1 MSSSRALPLDS
12 LMTTP
17 ESLDDAFEAI
27 PTPLRAAMKRRG
39 FTTLTAVQQAALA
52 PGHEGRNLRI
62 SSQTGSGKTVALGLV
77 LADALLADKAS
88 RRGPVV
94 LVITPTR
101 ELAIQVRGELT
112 WLYADVGHVDIE
124 VVTGGIDIRGDH
136 RRLARRPRVLVATP
150 GRLLDHMRTGAVD
163 CSDVAH
169 VVLDEADQM
178 LDMGFRDDLEA
189 IVGELP
195 EGRRSHLVSAT
206 FPRAV
211 RDLANRFQTDAVEL
225 HGSVAGSGHQDI
237 ETTVYRVDD
246 LYPALVNLLLLAQ
259 GRRCLV
265 FVRRRVDASDLAERL
280 AGDGFSALPFSGDL
294 AQAQRIRTLDAFRH
308 GIVNTLISTDV
319 AARGIDVPD
328 IATVIHAELPSDVEG
343 FVHRSGRTGRAGR
356 KGQSLLLM
364 PRRAERRIREL
375 LRAAKIEA
383 NWSEV
388 PPPDQVYKALRKRMR
403 RDLHA
408 RLDQAKIDQTWEAG
422 ELEYAA
428 KLLAEHD
435 PQMVIAVLLRMAE
448 PTLAREPLPIE
459 APRQRRDVRDR
470 DPRDRG
476 DSRGGDSRG
485 GDSRGD
491 MRGDSRGG
499 DSRGGGGDREPR
511 EQREPR
517 DRSERGGGE
526 GFVPFE
532 INWGHRNGA
541 TPARLLAHLCRRGG
555 VSARA
560 IGALRIDRSTSQFD
574 IILSAAEAFASKAS
588 IPDQRDPGLKI
599 HRVE

>member
-1 MSSSRALPLDS
+1 MSMPSISIDADDTFAGIAAPLQAALQ
-12 LMTTP
+12 
-17 ESLDDAFEAI
+17 
-27 PTPLRAAMKRRG
+27 KRG
-39 FTTLTAVQQAALA
+39 FTQLTAVQQAALV
-52 PGHEGRNLRI
+52 PGHAGRNLRI

-77 LADALLADKAS
+77 LADALLADRAQ

-94 LVITPTR
+94 LIITPTR

-112 WLYADVGHVDIE
+112 WLYENVRHVDIE
-124 VVTGGIDIRGDH
+124 VVTGGIDIRGDF
-136 RRLARRPRVLVATP
+136 RRLKNKPRVLVATP
-150 GRLLDHMRTGAVD
+150 GRLLDHMRSGAVD
-163 CSDVAH
+163 VSDVAH

-206 FPRAV
+206 FPPAV
-211 RDLANRFQTDAVEL
+211 RQLADRFQRDAV
-225 HGSVAGSGHQDI
+225 VIAGNAAGAAHADI
-237 ETTVYRVDD
+237 ETTVYRCDE

-265 FVRRRVDASDLAERL
+265 FVRRRVDAASLAEQL

-328 IATVIHAELPSDVEG
+328 IATVIHAELPNDVES

-364 PRRAERRIREL
+364 PRRAERRMQQL
-375 LRAAKIEA
+375 LRAAKVEA

-388 PPPDQVYKALRKRMR
+388 PSPDQVHKALRKRMR
-403 RDLHA
+403 RDLHTK
-408 RLDQAKIDQTWEAG
+408 LDAAKLEPSWEGG
-422 ELEYAA
+422 ELDYAA
-428 KLLAEHD
+428 KLLADHD
-435 PQMVIAVLLRMAE
+435 PQTLVSVLLRMAE
-448 PTLAREPLPIE
+448 PALAREPMPIQ
-459 APRQRRDVRDR
+459 APRNAPRFDDRREPRPERAPRGARNEGSGRGDRADRGEQRFDR
-470 DPRDRG
+470 PDRG
-476 DSRGGDSRG
+476 DRNERPDHSDRG
-485 GDSRGD
+485 
-491 MRGDSRGG
+491 
-499 DSRGGGGDREPR
+499 E
-511 EQREPR
+511 
-517 DRSERGGGE
+517 RSDET
-526 GFVPFE
+526 FVRFE
-532 INWGHRNGA
+532 INWGHRGGA

-560 IGALRIDRSTSQFD
+560 IGALQIDRRNSQFEVAS
-574 IILSAAEAFASKAS
+574 SAADAFASKAAV
-588 IPDQRDPGLKI
+588 PDQRDPELKI
-599 HRVE
+599 NRM

>member
-1 MSSSRALPLDS
+1 MPLDS

-17 ESLDDAFEAI
+17 ESLPTDDDTFDAI
-27 PTPLRAAMKRRG
+27 PAPLRAAMQRRG
-39 FTTLTAVQQAALA
+39 FTQLTAVQRAALA

-112 WLYADVGHVDIE
+112 WLFADVGHVDIE

-136 RRLARRPRVLVATP
+136 RRLFRRPRVLVATP
-150 GRLLDHMRTGAVD
+150 GRLLDHMRSGSVD

-178 LDMGFRDDLEA
+178 LDMGFRDDLDA

-211 RDLANRFQTDAVEL
+211 RELADRFQRDAVVLEGNMVGAA
-225 HGSVAGSGHQDI
+225 HADI

-246 LYPALVNLLLLAQ
+246 LYPSLVNLLLLAQ

-265 FVRRRVDASDLAERL
+265 FVRRRVDASELAEKL

-328 IATVIHAELPSDVEG
+328 IATVIHAELPNDVES

-356 KGQSLLLM
+356 KGQSLILM

-383 NWSEV
+383 SWSEV
-388 PPPDQVYKALRKRMR
+388 PGPEQVEKALRKRMR

-435 PQMVIAVLLRMAE
+435 PQTVVSVLLRMAE
-448 PTLAREPLPIE
+448 PMLAREPMVIE
-459 APRQRRDVRDR
+459 QPRPRRDPRDR
-470 DPRDRG
+470 DPRDR
-476 DSRGGDSRG
+476 DRREP
-485 GDSRGD
+485 RGD
-491 MRGDSRGG
+491 RDREPRGERSFDRGAG
-499 DSRGGGGDREPR
+499 AGGGGGDRE
-511 EQREPR
+511 
-517 DRSERGGGE
+517 RSNED
-526 GFVPFE
+526 FVRFE

-560 IGALRIDRSTSQFD
+560 IGALRIDRSHSNFE
-574 IILSAAEAFASKAS
+574 IAASAAESFASKAA

-599 HRVE
+599 NRAQ

>member
-12 LMTTP
+12 MTSP
-17 ESLDDAFEAI
+17 ELLDDAFESI
-27 PTPLRAAMKRRG
+27 PTPLRAAMQRRG
-39 FTTLTAVQQAALA
+39 FTQLTAVQRAALA

-77 LADALLADKAS
+77 LADALLSDRAS

-94 LVITPTR
+94 VIITPTR

-112 WLYADVGHVDIE
+112 WLFEDVRHVDIE

-150 GRLLDHMRTGAVD
+150 GRLLDHMRSGSVD

-178 LDMGFRDDLEA
+178 LDMGFRDDLDA

-195 EGRRSHLVSAT
+195 VERRSHLVSAT

-211 RDLANRFQTDAVEL
+211 RELADRFQHDAVEL
-225 HGSVAGSGHQDI
+225 RGSTAAAGGHADI

-265 FVRRRVDASDLAERL
+265 FVRKRVEAAELAEKL

-294 AQAQRIRTLDAFRH
+294 AQTQRMRTLDAFRH

-328 IATVIHAELPSDVEG
+328 IATVIHAELPGDVES

-364 PRRAERRIREL
+364 PRRAERRVREL
-375 LRAAKIEA
+375 LRAAKVEA
-383 NWSEV
+383 SWSEV

-408 RLDQAKIDQTWEAG
+408 KLDLVKAEPKWEEG

-428 KLLAEHD
+428 KLLAEND
-435 PQMVIAVLLRMAE
+435 PQALVSVLLRMAE
-448 PTLAREPLPIE
+448 PKLAREPLPIVG
-459 APRQRRDVRDR
+459 PRPTR
-470 DPRDRG
+470 DPRDR
-476 DSRGGDSRG
+476 DRNDRN
-485 GDSRGD
+485 DRGD
-491 MRGDSRGG
+491 R
-499 DSRGGGGDREPR
+499 DREPR
-511 EQREPR
+511 RRDDRRDDRRERDDRDEPREPR
-517 DRSERGGGE
+517 ERGEREDGD
-526 GFVPFE
+526 FVDFV
-532 INWGHRNGA
+532 INWGHRGGA
-541 TPARLLAHLCRRGG
+541 TPARLIAHLCRRGG
-555 VSARA
+555 ISSRV
-560 IGALRIDRSTSQFD
+560 IGAVRIERGSSRFE
-574 IILSAAEAFASKAS
+574 IRGSAAEEFARKAAL
-588 IPDQRDPGLKI
+588 PDPRDPKLEIK
-599 HRVE
+599 RAV

>member
-1 MSSSRALPLDS
+1 MSTPPISIDDDETFAGIAPPLQAALQ
-12 LMTTP
+12 
-17 ESLDDAFEAI
+17 
-27 PTPLRAAMKRRG
+27 RRG
-39 FTTLTAVQQAALA
+39 FTQLTSVQQAALV
-52 PGHEGRNLRI
+52 PGHAGRNLRI

-77 LADALLADKAS
+77 LADALLADRAT

-112 WLYADVGHVDIE
+112 WLYEGVRHVDIE
-124 VVTGGIDIRGDH
+124 VVTGGIDIRGDF
-136 RRLARRPRVLVATP
+136 RRLKGKPRVLVATP
-150 GRLLDHMRTGAVD
+150 GRLLDHMRSGAVD
-163 CSDVAH
+163 VSDVAH

-178 LDMGFRDDLEA
+178 LDMGFRDDLDA

-206 FPRAV
+206 FPPAV
-211 RDLANRFQTDAVEL
+211 RQLADRFQHDAVVIE
-225 HGSVAGSGHQDI
+225 GSARGAAHADI
-237 ETTVYRVDD
+237 ETTVYRCDE

-265 FVRRRVDASDLAERL
+265 FVRRRVDAASLAEQL

-328 IATVIHAELPSDVEG
+328 IATVIHAELPSDVES

-364 PRRAERRIREL
+364 PRRAERRIQQL
-375 LRAAKIEA
+375 LRAAKVDA

-388 PPPDQVYKALRKRMR
+388 PSPDQVHKALRKRMR
-403 RDLHA
+403 RDLHTK
-408 RLDQAKIDQTWEAG
+408 LDAVKLEPTWEGG
-422 ELEYAA
+422 ELDYAA
-428 KLLAEHD
+428 KLLADHD
-435 PQMVIAVLLRMAE
+435 PQTLVSVLLRMAE
-448 PTLAREPLPIE
+448 PALAREPMAIQ
-459 APRQRRDVRDR
+459 APRRT
-470 DPRDRG
+470 PRFD
-476 DSRGGDSRG
+476 DS
-485 GDSRGD
+485 
-491 MRGDSRGG
+491 
-499 DSRGGGGDREPR
+499 REPR
-511 EQREPR
+511 PERAPR
-517 DRSERGGGE
+517 GARSERAGHAGHAERPERGERSGHAERGERSGHAERSERGE
-526 GFVPFE
+526 RSDETFVRFE
-532 INWGHRNGA
+532 INWGHRGGA

-560 IGALRIDRSTSQFD
+560 IGALQIDRRNSQFEVAC
-574 IILSAAEAFASKAS
+574 SAADAFASKAAV
-588 IPDQRDPGLKI
+588 PDQRDPELKI
-599 HRVE
+599 NRM

>member
-1 MSSSRALPLDS
+1 MS
-12 LMTTP
+12 TP
-17 ESLDDAFEAI
+17 PISIDDDDLFAGIAA
-27 PTPLRAAMKRRG
+27 PLRAAMQQRG
-39 FTTLTAVQQAALA
+39 FTRLTAVQQAAIV
-52 PGHEGRNLRI
+52 PGHAGKNLRI

-77 LADALLADKAS
+77 LADALLADHAK

-94 LVITPTR
+94 LIITPTR

-112 WLYADVGHVDIE
+112 WLYEGVRHVDIE
-124 VVTGGIDIRGDH
+124 VVTGGIDIRGDF
-136 RRLARRPRVLVATP
+136 RRLARKPRVLVATP
-150 GRLLDHMRTGAVD
+150 GRLLDHMRSGQVD

-178 LDMGFRDDLEA
+178 LDMGFRDDLDA

-211 RDLANRFQTDAVEL
+211 RELADRFQRDAVVIE
-225 HGSVAGSGHQDI
+225 GSAVGAAHADI

-265 FVRRRVDASDLAERL
+265 FVRRRVDAAALAEQL

-294 AQAQRIRTLDAFRH
+294 AQAQRTRTLDAFRH

-328 IATVIHAELPSDVEG
+328 IATVIHAELPNDVES

-356 KGQSLLLM
+356 KGQSMLLM
-364 PRRAERRIREL
+364 PRRAERRIQQL
-375 LRAAKIEA
+375 LRAAKVEA
-383 NWSEV
+383 NWCEV
-388 PPPDQVYKALRKRMR
+388 PTPDQVRKALRKRMR

-408 RLDQAKIDQTWEAG
+408 RLDAAKLEPNWEGG

-428 KLLAEHD
+428 KLLAEND
-435 PQMVIAVLLRMAE
+435 PQVLVSVLLRMAE
-448 PTLAREPLPIE
+448 PALAREPIAIE
-459 APRQRRDVRDR
+459 APRRA
-470 DPRDRG
+470 PRFDEP
-476 DSRGGDSRG
+476 
-485 GDSRGD
+485 
-491 MRGDSRGG
+491 
-499 DSRGGGGDREPR
+499 REPR
-511 EQREPR
+511 SN
-517 DRSERGGGE
+517 RSERSDQS
-526 GFVPFE
+526 FVRFE
-532 INWGHRNGA
+532 INWGHRGGA

-555 VSARA
+555 VSAQM
-560 IGALRIDRSTSQFD
+560 IGAMQIDRRHTQFEVA
-574 IILSAAEAFASKAS
+574 SRAAEAFASKAA
-588 IPDQRDPGLKI
+588 IPDQRDPELKI
-599 HRVE
+599 NRLPQSA

>member
-1 MSSSRALPLDS
+1 MSTPPISIDADDTFAGIAPPLQAALQ
-12 LMTTP
+12 
-17 ESLDDAFEAI
+17 
-27 PTPLRAAMKRRG
+27 RRG
-39 FTTLTAVQQAALA
+39 FTQLTAVQQAALV
-52 PGHEGRNLRI
+52 PGHAGRNLRI

-77 LADALLADKAS
+77 LADALLADRAQ

-94 LVITPTR
+94 LIITPTR

-112 WLYADVGHVDIE
+112 WLYEGVRHVDIE
-124 VVTGGIDIRGDH
+124 VVTGGIDIRGDF
-136 RRLARRPRVLVATP
+136 RRLKNKPRVLVATP
-150 GRLLDHMRTGAVD
+150 GRLLDHMRSGAVD
-163 CSDVAH
+163 VSDVAH

-178 LDMGFRDDLEA
+178 LDMGFRDDLDA
-189 IVGELP
+189 IVGMLP

-206 FPRAV
+206 FPPAV
-211 RDLANRFQTDAVEL
+211 RQLADRFQRDAVVIE
-225 HGSVAGSGHQDI
+225 GSATGSGHADI

-265 FVRRRVDASDLAERL
+265 FVRRRVDAASLAEQL

-328 IATVIHAELPSDVEG
+328 IATVIHAELPNDVES

-364 PRRAERRIREL
+364 PRRAERRIVQL
-375 LRAAKIEA
+375 LRAAKVDA

-388 PPPDQVYKALRKRMR
+388 PSPDQVRKALRKRMR
-403 RDLHA
+403 RDLHTK
-408 RLDQAKIDQTWEAG
+408 LDAAKLEPSWESG
-422 ELEYAA
+422 ELDYAA

-435 PQMVIAVLLRMAE
+435 PQTLVSVLLRMAE
-448 PTLAREPLPIE
+448 PALAREPMAI
-459 APRQRRDVRDR
+459 APRRDR
-470 DPRDRG
+470 DLRDRGERSDREPRAERGPRDRG
-476 DSRGGDSRG
+476 ERSDRG
-485 GDSRGD
+485 
-491 MRGDSRGG
+491 
-499 DSRGGGGDREPR
+499 
-511 EQREPR
+511 
-517 DRSERGGGE
+517 ERGE
-526 GFVPFE
+526 RSDETFVRFE
-532 INWGHRNGA
+532 INWGHRGGA

-560 IGALRIDRSTSQFD
+560 IGALQIDRRHSQFEVAR
-574 IILSAAEAFASKAS
+574 SAADAFASKAAV
-588 IPDQRDPGLKI
+588 PDQRDPELKI
-599 HRVE
+599 NRVQ

>member
-1 MSSSRALPLDS
+1 VSSSRALPLDAP
-12 LMTTP
+12 MTTSEP
-17 ESLDDAFEAI
+17 LDDDDFELV
-27 PTPLRAAMKRRG
+27 PPPLRAAMQRRG
-39 FTTLTAVQQAALA
+39 FTSLTAVQQAALA

-77 LADALLADKAS
+77 LADALLADRAS

-150 GRLLDHMRTGAVD
+150 GRLLDHMRSGAVD

-189 IVGELP
+189 IVAELP
-195 EGRRSHLVSAT
+195 EERRSHLVSAT

-211 RDLANRFQTDAVEL
+211 RELADRFQHDAVQL
-225 HGSVAGSGHQDI
+225 QGSVAGNAHQDI
-237 ETTVYRVDD
+237 ETTVYRVDE

-265 FVRRRVDASDLAERL
+265 FVRRRVDAAELAEKL

-328 IATVIHAELPSDVEG
+328 IATVIHAELPGDVEG

-375 LRAAKIEA
+375 LRAAKVEA
-383 NWSEV
+383 SWSEV
-388 PPPDQVYKALRKRMR
+388 PTPDQVHKALRKRTR

-408 RLDQAKIDQTWEAG
+408 RLDQAKAEPTWESG

-428 KLLAEHD
+428 KLLGEHD
-435 PQMVIAVLLRMAE
+435 PQTLVAVLLRMGE
-448 PTLAREPLPIE
+448 PKLAREPMAIE
-459 APRQRRDVRDR
+459 APPARPRRESRDRDVRDR
-470 DPRDRG
+470 DVRDRR
-476 DSRGGDSRG
+476 S
-485 GDSRGD
+485 
-491 MRGDSRGG
+491 
-499 DSRGGGGDREPR
+499 
-511 EQREPR
+511 
-517 DRSERGGGE
+517 DRSPQRGHE
-526 GFVPFE
+526 DFVEFE
-532 INWGHRNGA
+532 INWGHRSGA

-555 VSARA
+555 ISARA
-560 IGALRIDRSTSQFD
+560 IGALRIDRSSSHFEVARG
-574 IILSAAEAFASKAS
+574 AAEAFASKAA

-599 HRVE
+599 QRVQ

>member
-1 MSSSRALPLDS
+1 VSFSRALPLDS

-17 ESLDDAFEAI
+17 ESLDDAFELI
-27 PTPLRAAMKRRG
+27 PTPLRAAMLRRG
-39 FTTLTAVQQAALA
+39 FTSLTAVQQAALA

-77 LADALLADKAS
+77 LADALLADRTS

-112 WLYADVGHVDIE
+112 WLFADVGHVDIE

-136 RRLARRPRVLVATP
+136 RRLYRRPRVLVATP
-150 GRLLDHMRTGAVD
+150 GRLLDHMRSGSVD

-178 LDMGFRDDLEA
+178 LDMGFREDLEA
-189 IVGELP
+189 IVAELP
-195 EGRRSHLVSAT
+195 PERRSHLVSAT

-211 RDLANRFQTDAVEL
+211 RDLANRFQDDAVEL
-225 HGSVAGSGHQDI
+225 QGSVAGSSHQDI

-265 FVRRRVDASDLAERL
+265 FVRRRIDASDLAEKL

-294 AQAQRIRTLDAFRH
+294 AQTQRIRTLDAFRH

-364 PRRAERRIREL
+364 PRRAERRIRDL
-375 LRAAKIEA
+375 LRAAKVEA
-383 NWSEV
+383 SWSEV
-388 PPPDQVYKALRKRMR
+388 PTPEQVHKALRKRTR

-408 RLDQAKIDQTWEAG
+408 RIDQAKVEQTWEAG
-422 ELEYAA
+422 ELDYAA

-435 PQMVIAVLLRMAE
+435 PQTVVAVLLRMAE
-448 PTLAREPLPIE
+448 PTLAREPMTIG
-459 APRQRRDVRDR
+459 APPQRPRRELRDRDVRDR

-476 DSRGGDSRG
+476 GDHRGGDH
-485 GDSRGD
+485 
-491 MRGDSRGG
+491 
-499 DSRGGGGDREPR
+499 GGDRSNDRGGERRPDR
-511 EQREPR
+511 S
-517 DRSERGGGE
+517 DRSERSERSDRGGE
-526 GFVPFE
+526 DFVRFE
-532 INWGHRNGA
+532 INWGNRNGA

-555 VSARA
+555 ISARA
-560 IGALRIDRSTSQFD
+560 IGALRIDRSSSNFEVTR
-574 IILSAAEAFASKAS
+574 SAADEFATKAA